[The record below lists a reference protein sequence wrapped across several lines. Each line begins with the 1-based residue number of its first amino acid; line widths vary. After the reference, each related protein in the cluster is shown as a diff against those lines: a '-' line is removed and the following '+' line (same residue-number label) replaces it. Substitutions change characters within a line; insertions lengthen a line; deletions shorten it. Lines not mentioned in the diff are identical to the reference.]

1 MTLWKGRIAT
11 GMAESVATFTVSL
24 DFDKVLAPDDLVGS
38 RAHVKGLGK
47 VGILTDSEV
56 TQLLDTLDLIEEEFE
71 TGSFV
76 FHEGDED
83 IHTAIERR
91 VTELAGD
98 AVGAKLHTGRSGHS
112 RRRMSTCPA
121 TRTCSGPNRCC
132 WPITSWLMRG
142 RWPVTW
148 TACW

>member
-76 FHEGDED
+76 FHEGDRD
-83 IHTAIERR
+83 RAPGH
-91 VTELAGD
+91 G
-98 AVGAKLHTGRSGHS
+98 TGRRC
-112 RRRMSTCPA
+112 RRGQVAHRAQPQ
-121 TRTCSGPNRCC
+121 
-132 WPITSWLMRG
+132 
-142 RWPVTW
+142 
-148 TACW
+148 